1 MQRFG
6 LLMRL
11 LSPIAYVAAG
21 FAVMYVAGAPAWVIL
36 HVPGFQ
42 RFGDTPAEVQ
52 GVFLVATIAGFAFAT
67 LLLLKVEGQ
76 RRISI
81 WDHFRQSA
89 LWYVF
94 GMSWW
99 LKLMGAS
106 QPPSLIDTMVGLL
119 PIAGILA
126 NALVVGMLRTQR
138 RTAPNKRMQ
147 LTAASR
153 LGNVR

>member
-6 LLMRL
+6 FLVRV
-11 LSPIAYVAAG
+11 LSPMAYLAAG
-21 FAVMYVAGAPAWVIL
+21 FAVMSLAGAPAWVIL

-52 GVFLVATIAGFAFAT
+52 GVFLVGTIAGFAVTT

-76 RRISI
+76 RHPSI
-81 WDHFRQSA
+81 WDHLRQSA
-89 LWYVF
+89 LWYAF

-99 LKLMGAS
+99 LKLLGES

-119 PIAGILA
+119 PIAAILA
-126 NALVVGMLRTQR
+126 NALVVGVLRTQR
-138 RTAPNKRMQ
+138 R
-147 LTAASR
+147 AAA
-153 LGNVR
+153 